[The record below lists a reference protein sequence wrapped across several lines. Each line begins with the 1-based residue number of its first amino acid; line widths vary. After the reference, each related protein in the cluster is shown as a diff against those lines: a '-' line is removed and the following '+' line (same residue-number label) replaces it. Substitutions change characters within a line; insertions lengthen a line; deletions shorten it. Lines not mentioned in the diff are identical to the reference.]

1 MVPKELEVNQKVV
14 YVDKNS
20 GEKAYAST
28 PASVKYLPDKT
39 EIKRSASDLRAFQSY
54 RFDW

>member
-54 RFDW
+54 RF

>member
-28 PASVKYLPDKT
+28 PATVKYLPDKT

-54 RFDW
+54 RF